1 VDPDMVTMAKGLA
14 SSYMPLSATVTRQQI
29 YEKFLCDPADPET
42 GFNYFRDIST
52 YGGCAGA
59 TVAALESTR
68 IIEEE
73 NLVENSRV
81 VGQYL
86 LERLQALADMHLVG
100 DVRGKGLFC
109 GVELVKD
116 KASKTPISETE
127 MGRLMGLVAA
137 EGVLIGRTNS
147 SLPGNNTI
155 MNFAPALIAT
165 KSDVDEIVAAVKK
178 AIERMSA

>member
-1 VDPDMVTMAKGLA
+1 LRSGH
-14 SSYMPLSATVTRQQI
+14 
-29 YEKFLCDPADPET
+29 PEDQRI
-42 GFNYFRDIST
+42 NYFRDIST

-68 IIEEE
+68 IIEAE

-81 VGQYL
+81 VGAYM
-86 LERLQALADMHLVG
+86 LESCRRCPTCPWWAMCAVWAVLRH
-100 DVRGKGLFC
+100 RTGKGQGHQTAHF
-109 GVELVKD
+109 E
-116 KASKTPISETE
+116 AE
-127 MGRLMGLVAA
+127 MGRIMGLVAA

-165 KSDVDEIVAAVKK
+165 KADIDEIVAAVKK
-178 AIERMSA
+178 AIEKYGFLNILIINSQLIILSC